1 MLGPGVWNH
10 SLYPPTHRPKDE
22 ARPEGRLEL
31 LLLRGGH
38 RRAPPM
44 VRLVFCLASPP
55 ATSSRLVE
63 HAKLTQRVE
72 AGVAATKARGWL
84 GRKGGWHW
92 PGAYVSTD
100 GPASV
105 SGPWR
110 GQGSPGKR
118 WAAAPREGFHRLE
131 ESPGLW
137 GRRSLTSGEPSSPAQ
152 PESPSPTL
160 CLGLEGLGTRRTQK
174 ALTRGAEAGRLK
186 QRLGSWGGEEVWGGV
201 CYKAQ
206 LQWQLQEPGGGGWGQ
221 DQALSS
227 HGEGASLGRLEEM
240 FGLGPFLCQQDPL
253 NRQVIQRHAEETRLA
268 QDRGRQR
275 PESCLLIG
283 IAPGSSS
290 AGRTSRQTS
299 SRVGLEVWG
308 PFPVRNLP
316 GETGV
321 VG

>member
-137 GRRSLTSGEPSSPAQ
+137 GRRSLASGEPSSPAQ

-186 QRLGSWGGEEVWGGV
+186 QRLGSWGGG
-201 CYKAQ
+201 
-206 LQWQLQEPGGGGWGQ
+206 
-221 DQALSS
+221 
-227 HGEGASLGRLEEM
+227 SLGWCVLQSTAPMAAAGARR
-240 FGLGPFLCQQDPL
+240 GRLGPGPGLIFPWG
-253 NRQVIQRHAEETRLA
+253 
-268 QDRGRQR
+268 RGFSGQ
-275 PESCLLIG
+275 
-283 IAPGSSS
+283 
-290 AGRTSRQTS
+290 AGRDVRPGTFP
-299 SRVGLEVWG
+299 LPAG
-308 PFPVRNLP
+308 PT
-316 GETGV
+316 E
-321 VG
+321 